1 MSALL
6 GESGLVLAMQNGVGS
21 EEMLGRAFGRER
33 VLVGTT
39 TVSVGMDE
47 PGVVTRNSRSG
58 GVGLATMSGNPVP
71 AWIPQL
77 FRTAELPTVLV
88 EDYRSLRWSKLLLN
102 MLGAV
107 ACAVLDVDMPQVV
120 SHASLFRIEQLAFR
134 EAGRVMDAR
143 RISSVSLPGYPVPVV
158 RLIMRLPRSLAQYI
172 LAPRLKGARG
182 GRPPTMRADL
192 ARGRTEVAYLNGAVT
207 REASELGLPAPV
219 NGALTWLAE
228 ELTRYPERRAT
239 FHGHPERLIA
249 YMRECGI
256 RL

>member
-1 MSALL
+1 
-6 GESGLVLAMQNGVGS
+6 
-21 EEMLGRAFGRER
+21 
-33 VLVGTT
+33 
-39 TVSVGMDE
+39 
-47 PGVVTRNSRSG
+47 
-58 GVGLATMSGNPVP
+58 MSGNPVP

-134 EAGRVMDAR
+134 EAGRVMDAH

-239 FHGHPERLIA
+239 FQGHPERLIA